1 MATKKRTKARAK
13 PKKKKKSV
21 ARKPARRTKPAA
33 RKTTKKTPK
42 KIVRKKTTAR
52 PRPKKPAARKTPAA
66 RPRPATAA
74 APTVLTT
81 PPPGGVRI
89 GVVTH
94 YYSHLSVAIIRMES
108 GSLREGDFIHI
119 KGHTTDF
126 SQRVES
132 MELDHVHVSEVR
144 PGESFGLKVKDH
156 AREHDVVYKVA
167 AL

>member
-52 PRPKKPAARKTPAA
+52 PRPKKPAARKTPVA
-66 RPRPATAA
+66 RPRPATAG

-167 AL
+167 AP